1 MGTITKLYALTT
13 LLNPEG
19 VINTALLHSGVIDHP
34 LHLLYNQ
41 PSVIFGLVYQM
52 VPFAL
57 LPLYV
62 AYESVPLDLMDAA
75 RGLGAKRIQ
84 AFLDVVFPLTVPST
98 VASWFIVYVLCT
110 GFFLTPI
117 LLGGLTAPFAS
128 SLISQSIFEYY
139 DIGRAVAVSLVL
151 LACGVGVLLIGIALV
166 GRERFER
173 AIVS

>member
-1 MGTITKLYALTT
+1 MGTVTKLYALTT

-19 VINTALLHSGVIDHP
+19 VINTSLMRIGIISHP
-34 LHLLYNQ
+34 ISLLYNQ
-41 PSVIFGLVYQM
+41 GSVIFGLVYQM
-52 VPFAL
+52 VPFAM

-62 AYESVPLDLMDAA
+62 AYKTIPLDLLDAA
-75 RGLGAKRIQ
+75 QGLGARRLQ
-84 AFLDVVFPLTVPST
+84 AFLGVVFPLTLPST

-110 GFFLTPI
+110 GFFLTPV

-128 SLISQSIFEYY
+128 SLISQAIFEYY
-139 DIGRAVAVSLVL
+139 NLGRAVAASLVL
-151 LACGVGVLLIGIALV
+151 LTCGVAVLLIGIALV